1 MENRFEKFSIAV
13 LELNRYLQKI
23 KDQEMRKFGLRSAH
37 TMCVFYLGQHP
48 EGLTVTQLSAI
59 CREDKAA
66 VSRCLSQLAERDLV
80 VSDAP
85 RNQRAYRNPYR
96 LTEKGRI
103 LAKQVDE
110 RVEEALRQGGKGLTE
125 EQRET
130 FYATAQIILEN
141 LSNYRD
147 GSIPEGEEA

>member
-66 VSRCLSQLAERDLV
+66 VSRCLSQLISRGYVSGNFPENKRSYRTKLTLTDSGRELV
-80 VSDAP
+80 QVIYQKADA
-85 RNQRAYRNPYR
+85 AV
-96 LTEKGRI
+96 T
-103 LAKQVDE
+103 
-110 RVEEALRQGGKGLTE
+110 GGSSGLTQKQRDNLYAAMEIIIKNLARYIADRE
-125 EQRET
+125 E
-130 FYATAQIILEN
+130 
-141 LSNYRD
+141 
-147 GSIPEGEEA
+147 